1 MTKRS
6 KIALICAGF
15 LLLASG
21 LFLLLRDDVQQQIVQ
36 QELAEYAPSPQVI
49 AAMEKKLSS
58 LQTTLITTSQTEK
71 VTEFSHISSTPTVVE
86 ITAATTETTTQTIIT
101 TTTQTT
107 AEVEISPEIQNQIA
121 WLYIPETNINHPV
134 MYSGDNEF
142 YLHRAYDGSYLYA
155 GSVCLD
161 GRCSPDFSGTVS
173 ILYGHHMNT
182 GSMFADVEKFMDEAF
197 FECHPYGWLFAANT
211 TYCVEFFSAARV
223 DHTDSVYATELTL
236 PQRMDLLKEKSTQFR
251 EISVAENDRLLTLS
265 TCSTA
270 GEDLRVIVTGRLIP
284 VE

>member
-1 MTKRS
+1 MMKRS

-15 LLLASG
+15 FLLTSG
-21 LFLLLRDDVQQQIVQ
+21 LFLLQRDDVQQQIVQ

-49 AAMEKKLSS
+49 AAMEEKLSS
-58 LQTTLITTSQTEK
+58 LQTTSVTTEHTEK
-71 VTEFSHISSTPTVVE
+71 VTEFSHISITPTVVE
-86 ITAATTETTTQTIIT
+86 TTAATTETTTQTVLT

-107 AEVEISPEIQNQIA
+107 AEAEISPEIQNQIA

-155 GSVCLD
+155 GSVFLD

-173 ILYGHHMNT
+173 ILYGHHMNN

-197 FECHPYGWLFAANT
+197 FEYHPYGWLFATDT
-211 TYCVEFFSAARV
+211 TYCVEFFSAALV
-223 DHTDSVYATELTL
+223 DHTDAVYATELTL
-236 PQRMDLLKEKSTQFR
+236 MHRMDLLKEKSTQFR
-251 EISVAENDRLLTLS
+251 EISVAVNNRLLTLS

>member
-1 MTKRS
+1 MMKRS

-49 AAMEKKLSS
+49 AAMEEKLSS
-58 LQTTLITTSQTEK
+58 LQTTSVATMQTEK
-71 VTEFSHISSTPTVVE
+71 MTESSHISSTPTVVE
-86 ITAATTETTTQTIIT
+86 TAAATTETTTQTTIT
-101 TTTQTT
+101 TTTQTA
-107 AEVEISPEIQNQIA
+107 AEAEISPEIQNQIA

-155 GSVCLD
+155 GSVFLD
-161 GRCSPDFSGTVS
+161 GRCSPDFSGTAS
-173 ILYGHHMNT
+173 ILYGHHMNN
-182 GSMFADVEKFMDEAF
+182 GSMFADVEKFMDAAF
-197 FECHPYGWLFAANT
+197 FGYHPYGWLFAMDT
-211 TYCVEFFSAARV
+211 TYCVDFFSAALV
-223 DHTDSVYATELTL
+223 DHTDALYATELTQ
-236 PQRMDLLKEKSTQFR
+236 PQRIDLLKEKSTQFR
-251 EISVAENDRLLTLS
+251 DISVTGNDRLLTLS

-270 GEDLRVIVTGRLIP
+270 GENLRVIVTGRLIP
-284 VE
+284 IE

>member
-1 MTKRS
+1 MKRS

-15 LLLASG
+15 LLFASG

-36 QELAEYAPSPQVI
+36 QELAEYAPNPQVI
-49 AAMEKKLSS
+49 AAMEEKLSS
-58 LQTTLITTSQTEK
+58 LQTTSVTSTQTEK
-71 VTEFSHISSTPTVVE
+71 VTEFSHISTCGVKTEASV
-86 ITAATTETTTQTIIT
+86 TAINTTTQTTIT

-107 AEVEISPEIQNQIA
+107 AEPEISPEIQNQIA

-155 GSVCLD
+155 GSVFLD

-173 ILYGHHMNT
+173 ILYGHHMNN
-182 GSMFADVEKFMDEAF
+182 GSMFADVEKFMDTAF
-197 FECHPYGWLFAANT
+197 FEYHPYGWLFADGT
-211 TYCVEFFSAARV
+211 TYCVEFFSAARI
-223 DHTDSVYATELTL
+223 DHTDALYEPALDLESRLTL
-236 PQRMDLLKEKSTQFR
+236 LQEKSTQFR
-251 EISVAENDRLLTLS
+251 EISVAENDRLLTLA

>member
-1 MTKRS
+1 MMKRS

-15 LLLASG
+15 LLFASG
-21 LFLLLRDDVQQQIVQ
+21 LFLLQRDDVQQQIVQ

-49 AAMEKKLSS
+49 AAMEEKLSS
-58 LQTTLITTSQTEK
+58 LQTTSVTTTQTEK
-71 VTEFSHISSTPTVVE
+71 LTEFSHISTCEVKTEASV
-86 ITAATTETTTQTIIT
+86 TAINTTTQIIAT

-107 AEVEISPEIQNQIA
+107 AEAELSPEIQNQIA

-155 GSVCLD
+155 GSVFLD

-173 ILYGHHMNT
+173 ILYGHHMNN
-182 GSMFADVEKFMDEAF
+182 GSMFADVEKFMDAAF
-197 FECHPYGWLFAANT
+197 FEYHSYGWLLTMDT
-211 TYCVEFFSAARV
+211 TYCVEFFSAARI
-223 DHTDSVYATELTL
+223 DHMDAVYATELTL

-251 EISVAENDRLLTLS
+251 DISVTGNDRLLTLS

-284 VE
+284 IE

>member
-1 MTKRS
+1 MMKRS

-21 LFLLLRDDVQQQIVQ
+21 LFLLQRDDVQQQIVQ
-36 QELAEYAPSPQVI
+36 QKLAEYAPSPQVI
-49 AAMEKKLSS
+49 AAMEEKVSS
-58 LQTTLITTSQTEK
+58 LQTTSITTTQTAK
-71 VTEFSHISSTPTVVE
+71 VTEFIHISSASAVIETA
-86 ITAATTETTTQTIIT
+86 AATTETTTQTTLT

-107 AEVEISPEIQNQIA
+107 AEPEISPEIQNQIA

-155 GSVCLD
+155 GSVFLD

-173 ILYGHHMNT
+173 ILYGHHMNN
-182 GSMFADVEKFMDEAF
+182 GSMFADVEKFMDTAF
-197 FECHPYGWLFAANT
+197 FEYHPYGWLFAADT
-211 TYCVEFFSAARV
+211 TYCVDFFSAALV
-223 DHTDSVYATELTL
+223 DHTDALYEPTLDLESRLTL
-236 PQRMDLLKEKSTQFR
+236 LQEKSTQFR
-251 EISVAENDRLLTLS
+251 EIALAENDRLLTLS

>member
-1 MTKRS
+1 MMKRS

-15 LLLASG
+15 LLFASG
-21 LFLLLRDDVQQQIVQ
+21 LFLLQRDDVQQQIVQ

-49 AAMEKKLSS
+49 AAMEEKLSS
-58 LQTTLITTSQTEK
+58 LQTTSVTTEHTEK
-71 VTEFSHISSTPTVVE
+71 VTKFSHISITPTVVE
-86 ITAATTETTTQTIIT
+86 TTAATTETTTQTALT

-107 AEVEISPEIQNQIA
+107 AEAEISPEIQNQIA

-155 GSVCLD
+155 GSVFLD

-173 ILYGHHMNT
+173 ILYGHHMNN

-197 FECHPYGWLFAANT
+197 FEYHPYGWLFAMDT
-211 TYCVEFFSAARV
+211 TYCVEFFSAARI
-223 DHTDSVYATELTL
+223 DHTDAVYATELTL
-236 PQRMDLLKEKSTQFR
+236 PQRMALLKEKSTQFR
-251 EISVAENDRLLTLS
+251 EISVAGNDRLLTLS

-270 GEDLRVIVTGRLIP
+270 GENLRVIVTGRLIP

>member
-1 MTKRS
+1 MMKKS

-21 LFLLLRDDVQQQIVQ
+21 LFLLQRDDVQQQIVQ
-36 QELAEYAPSPQVI
+36 QELAKYAPSPQVI
-49 AAMEKKLSS
+49 AAMEEKLLS
-58 LQTTLITTSQTEK
+58 LQTISATTTQTEK
-71 VTEFSHISSTPTVVE
+71 VTEFSHISSEAIAIETTS
-86 ITAATTETTTQTIIT
+86 ATTETPSQTTIT

-107 AEVEISPEIQNQIA
+107 AEPEISPEIQNQIA

-155 GSVCLD
+155 GSVFLD

-173 ILYGHHMNT
+173 ILYGHHMNN
-182 GSMFADVEKFMDEAF
+182 GSMFANVEKFMYTAF
-197 FECHPYGWLFAANT
+197 SECHPYGWLFAADT
-211 TYCVEFFSAARV
+211 TYCVEIFSAALV
-223 DHTDSVYATELTL
+223 DHTDALYATELTL

-270 GEDLRVIVTGRLIP
+270 GENLRVILTGKLIP
-284 VE
+284 IE

>member
-1 MTKRS
+1 MMKRS
-6 KIALICAGF
+6 KITLICAGF
-15 LLLASG
+15 LLFASG
-21 LFLLLRDDVQQQIVQ
+21 LFLLQRDDVQQQIVQ

-49 AAMEKKLSS
+49 AAMEEKLSS
-58 LQTTLITTSQTEK
+58 LQTTSVTTTHTEK
-71 VTEFSHISSTPTVVE
+71 VAKFSQISTCEVKTEAS
-86 ITAATTETTTQTIIT
+86 ITAINTTTQTTIT

-107 AEVEISPEIQNQIA
+107 AEAELSPEIQNQIA

-155 GSVCLD
+155 GSVFLD

-173 ILYGHHMNT
+173 ILYGHHMNN
-182 GSMFADVEKFMDEAF
+182 GSMFADVEKFMDAAF
-197 FECHPYGWLFAANT
+197 FGYHPYGWLFAMDT
-211 TYCVEFFSAARV
+211 TYCVEFFSAARI
-223 DHTDSVYATELTL
+223 DHTDAVYEPALDMESRLTL
-236 PQRMDLLKEKSTQFR
+236 LRQKSTQFR
-251 EISVAENDRLLTLS
+251 EISIAKNDCLLTLS

>member
-1 MTKRS
+1 MMKRS

-15 LLLASG
+15 LLFASG
-21 LFLLLRDDVQQQIVQ
+21 LFLLQRDDVRQQIVQ
-36 QELAEYAPSPQVI
+36 QGLAEYAPSPQVI
-49 AAMEKKLSS
+49 AAMEEKLSL
-58 LQTTLITTSQTEK
+58 LQTTSVTTTQTEK
-71 VTEFSHISSTPTVVE
+71 LTEFSHISTCEVKTEASV
-86 ITAATTETTTQTIIT
+86 TAINTTTQIIAT

-107 AEVEISPEIQNQIA
+107 AEAELSPEIQNQIA

-134 MYSGDNEF
+134 MCSGDNEF

-155 GSVCLD
+155 GSVFLD

-173 ILYGHHMNT
+173 ILYGHHMNN
-182 GSMFADVEKFMDEAF
+182 GSMFADVEKFMDAAF
-197 FECHPYGWLFAANT
+197 FGYHPYGWLFAMDT
-211 TYCVEFFSAARV
+211 TYCVEFFSAARI
-223 DHTDSVYATELTL
+223 DHTDAVYEPALDMESRLTL
-236 PQRMDLLKEKSTQFR
+236 LRQKSTQFR

>member
-1 MTKRS
+1 MMKRS

-49 AAMEKKLSS
+49 AAMEEKLSS
-58 LQTTLITTSQTEK
+58 LQTTSVTTMQTEK
-71 VTEFSHISSTPTVVE
+71 VTEFSQISSETVAVE
-86 ITAATTETTTQTIIT
+86 STSATTETTTQIIAT

-107 AEVEISPEIQNQIA
+107 AETEILSEIQNQIA

-155 GSVCLD
+155 GSVFLD
-161 GRCSPDFSGTVS
+161 ERCSPDFSGTVS
-173 ILYGHHMNT
+173 ILYGHHMNN
-182 GSMFADVEKFMDEAF
+182 GSMFADVKKFMDAAF
-197 FECHPYGWLFAANT
+197 FECHPYGWLFATDT
-211 TYCVEFFSAARV
+211 TYCVEFFSAARI
-223 DHTDSVYATELTL
+223 DHTDALYATELTL

-251 EISVAENDRLLTLS
+251 EISVAENDHLLTLS

-270 GEDLRVIVTGRLIP
+270 GENLRVIVTGRLIP

>member
-1 MTKRS
+1 MMKRS

-15 LLLASG
+15 LLFASG
-21 LFLLLRDDVQQQIVQ
+21 LFLLQRDDVQQQIVQ

-49 AAMEKKLSS
+49 AAMEEKISS

-86 ITAATTETTTQTIIT
+86 STSATTETTTQIIAT

-107 AEVEISPEIQNQIA
+107 AETEISPEIQNQIA

-155 GSVCLD
+155 GSVFLD
-161 GRCSPDFSGTVS
+161 GRCSPDFSGTTS
-173 ILYGHHMNT
+173 ILYGHHMNN
-182 GSMFADVEKFMDEAF
+182 GSMFADVEKFMDAAF
-197 FECHPYGWLFAANT
+197 FERHPYGWLFADGT
-211 TYCVEFFSAARV
+211 TYCVEFFSAAHV
-223 DHTDSVYATELTL
+223 DHTDAVYEPALDLESRLTL
-236 PQRMDLLKEKSTQFR
+236 LQEKSTQFR
-251 EISVAENDRLLTLS
+251 EIALAENDRLLTLS

-270 GEDLRVIVTGRLIP
+270 GEDLRVILTGKLIP
-284 VE
+284 IE

>member
-1 MTKRS
+1 MKRS

-49 AAMEKKLSS
+49 AVMEEKLSS
-58 LQTTLITTSQTEK
+58 LQTTLITTTHTEK
-71 VTEFSHISSTPTVVE
+71 VTEFSHISSTLAAE
-86 ITAATTETTTQTIIT
+86 TAATTETTTQITLT

-107 AEVEISPEIQNQIA
+107 AEPEISPQIQNQIA

-155 GSVCLD
+155 GSVFLD
-161 GRCSPDFSGTVS
+161 GRCSPDFFGTVS
-173 ILYGHHMNT
+173 ILYGHHMNN
-182 GSMFADVEKFMDEAF
+182 GSMFADVEKFMDAVF
-197 FECHPYGWLFAANT
+197 FEYHPYG
-211 TYCVEFFSAARV
+211 
-223 DHTDSVYATELTL
+223 
-236 PQRMDLLKEKSTQFR
+236 
-251 EISVAENDRLLTLS
+251 
-265 TCSTA
+265 
-270 GEDLRVIVTGRLIP
+270 
-284 VE
+284 

>member
-15 LLLASG
+15 LLLTSG
-21 LFLLLRDDVQQQIVQ
+21 LFLLQRDDVQQQIVQ

-49 AAMEKKLSS
+49 AAMEEKLSS
-58 LQTTLITTSQTEK
+58 LQTTLITTSKTEK
-71 VTEFSHISSTPTVVE
+71 VTEFSHISSEAIAIETTS
-86 ITAATTETTTQTIIT
+86 AATETTTQTTIT

-107 AEVEISPEIQNQIA
+107 AEAEISPIIQNQIA
-121 WLYIPETNINHPV
+121 WLYVPETNINHPV

-155 GSVCLD
+155 GSVFLD
-161 GRCSPDFSGTVS
+161 GRCSPDFSGAVS
-173 ILYGHHMNT
+173 ILYGHHMNN

-197 FECHPYGWLFAANT
+197 FEYHPYGWLFAMDT
-211 TYCVEFFSAARV
+211 TYCVEFFSAALV
-223 DHTDSVYATELTL
+223 DHTDAVYATELTL
-236 PQRMDLLKEKSTQFR
+236 PQRMALLKEKSTQFR
-251 EISVAENDRLLTLS
+251 EISVAENDHLLTLS

-270 GEDLRVIVTGRLIP
+270 GEDLRVIVTGRLTPI
-284 VE
+284 E

>member
-1 MTKRS
+1 MKRS

-15 LLLASG
+15 LLFASG
-21 LFLLLRDDVQQQIVQ
+21 LFLLQRDDVQQQIVQ

-49 AAMEKKLSS
+49 AAMEEKLSS
-58 LQTTLITTSQTEK
+58 LQTTSVTTEHTEK
-71 VTEFSHISSTPTVVE
+71 VTESSQISSETVAVE
-86 ITAATTETTTQTIIT
+86 STSATTETTTQIIAT

-107 AEVEISPEIQNQIA
+107 AETEILSEIQNQIA

-155 GSVCLD
+155 GSVFLD
-161 GRCSPDFSGTVS
+161 SRCSPDFSGTVS
-173 ILYGHHMNT
+173 ILYGHHMNN
-182 GSMFADVEKFMDEAF
+182 GSMFADVEKFMDAAF
-197 FECHPYGWLFAANT
+197 FECHPYGWLFATDT
-211 TYCVEFFSAARV
+211 TYCVEFFSAALV
-223 DHTDSVYATELTL
+223 DHTDAVYATELTL
-236 PQRMDLLKEKSTQFR
+236 PQRMALMKEKSTQFR
-251 EISVAENDRLLTLS
+251 EIPLAENDRLLTLS

>member
-1 MTKRS
+1 
-6 KIALICAGF
+6 
-15 LLLASG
+15 
-21 LFLLLRDDVQQQIVQ
+21 VQL
-36 QELAEYAPSPQVI
+36 ELAEYAPSPQVI
-49 AAMEKKLSS
+49 AAMEEKILS
-58 LQTTLITTSQTEK
+58 LQTTSVTTTQTEK
-71 VTEFSHISSTPTVVE
+71 LTEFSHISTCEVKTEASV
-86 ITAATTETTTQTIIT
+86 TAINTTTQTVLT

-107 AEVEISPEIQNQIA
+107 AETEILSEIQNQIA

-155 GSVCLD
+155 GSVFLD

-173 ILYGHHMNT
+173 ILYGHHMNN

-197 FECHPYGWLFAANT
+197 FEYHPYGWLFATDT
-211 TYCVEFFSAARV
+211 TYCVEFISAALV
-223 DHTDSVYATELTL
+223 DHTDALYATELTQ
-236 PQRMDLLKEKSTQFR
+236 PQRIDLLKEKSTQFR
-251 EISVAENDRLLTLS
+251 DISVTGNDRLLTLS

-270 GEDLRVIVTGRLIP
+270 DENLRVIVTGRLIP

>member
-1 MTKRS
+1 MMKRS

-21 LFLLLRDDVQQQIVQ
+21 LFLLQRDDVQQQIVQ

-49 AAMEKKLSS
+49 AAMEEKLSS
-58 LQTTLITTSQTEK
+58 LQTTSVTTEHTEK
-71 VTEFSHISSTPTVVE
+71 VTESSQISSETVAVE
-86 ITAATTETTTQTIIT
+86 STSATTETTTQIIAT

-107 AEVEISPEIQNQIA
+107 AKAELSPEIQNQIA

-155 GSVCLD
+155 GSVFLD
-161 GRCSPDFSGTVS
+161 GRCNPDFSGTVS
-173 ILYGHHMNT
+173 ILYGHHMNN

-197 FECHPYGWLFAANT
+197 FEYHPYGWLFATDT
-211 TYCVEFFSAARV
+211 TYCVEFFSAARI
-223 DHTDSVYATELTL
+223 DHTDAVYEPALDTDSRLTL
-236 PQRMDLLKEKSTQFR
+236 LRQKSTQFR
-251 EISVAENDRLLTLS
+251 EISVAGNDRLLTLS
-265 TCSTA
+265 TCSIA